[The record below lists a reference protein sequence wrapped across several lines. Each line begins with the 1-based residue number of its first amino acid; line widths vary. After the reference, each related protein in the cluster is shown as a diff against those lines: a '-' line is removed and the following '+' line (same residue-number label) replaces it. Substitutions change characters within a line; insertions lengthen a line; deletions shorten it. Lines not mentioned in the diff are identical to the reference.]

1 MMTEDV
7 SALRPFW
14 TVRERDEFNRLELAE
29 IRDSLTPAE
38 RLEVDKIDS
47 GAPDLSVYI
56 RQAWHVLEPGTDYVH
71 GWHIDAIAEHLEA
84 VTCGEILRL
93 IINIPPRFMKSL
105 AVSVFWPTWI
115 WTFRPGARFLF
126 ASYVQVLSTRDSV
139 KSRRLIQ
146 SGWYQERWGDRFKLV
161 GDQNEKTRYENDSTG
176 VRLSTSVG
184 TGTGEG
190 GDFRVLDD
198 PHNQEDVYSDKIRQS
213 DLEWWRQTWSTR
225 ANDPK
230 KSSEVIVMQ
239 RLHERDLT
247 GYALAEVGGYEHLC
261 LPMRFERDRA
271 CVTSIGW
278 SDPRREEGELLW
290 PDRMNAEDLMPLA
303 KRLGVYGVAGQHQ
316 QRPAPAGGGIFR
328 KEWWRFWY
336 PAHSG
341 NGNAPLPVKA
351 QNEDGAWVDC
361 EQRPLPPRMDRKIQS
376 WDCAF
381 KDSKASSY
389 VVGEVWG
396 SLGADAYL
404 LDQTR
409 DKLDLPKTCQAVVT
423 LSQRHPEATAKYI
436 EDKANGP
443 AVIQTM
449 QGRIPGL
456 IAVGVQ
462 GDKVAR
468 AHAVS
473 PFVQAGN
480 VYLPHPA
487 LFPWV
492 NDYLA
497 EMSLFPNAEY
507 SDQVDATT
515 QALMRLMI
523 QSHSLADAMRTVGPV
538 RENVMAGIR
547 GRSF

>member
-1 MMTEDV
+1 MIRPGYSSKTQR
-7 SALRPFW
+7 ALRSYTGCLRINSFDFSNRS
-14 TVRERDEFNRLELAE
+14 VRAKKSQHLRDQTKKAQ
-29 IRDSLTPAE
+29 DSLSA
-38 RLEVDKIDS
+38 
-47 GAPDLSVYI
+47 YI
-56 RQAWHVLEPGTDYVH
+56 RQAWPVLEPGTPYIH

-84 VTCGEILRL
+84 VTSGEILR
-93 IINIPPRFMKSL
+93 IIVNIPPRFMKSL
-105 AVSVFWPTWI
+105 AVSVFWPTWVWI
-115 WTFRPGARFLF
+115 SRPEARFLF
-126 ASYVQVLSTRDSV
+126 ASYAQNLSTRDSV

-146 SGWYQERWGDRFKLV
+146 SGWYQERWGDKFRMV
-161 GDQNEKTRYENDSTG
+161 GDQNEKTRYENDHTG

-198 PHNQEDVYSDKIRQS
+198 PHNQEDVHSDKIRQS
-213 DLEWWRQTWSTR
+213 DLDWWTQTWSTR

-230 KSSEVIVMQ
+230 RASEVIVMQ

-261 LPMRFERDRA
+261 LPMRYEPDRA

-278 SDPRREEGELLW
+278 QDPRKEEGELLW
-290 PDRMNAEDLMPLA
+290 PDRMGEAELMPLQ

-336 PAHSG
+336 PASG
-341 NGNAPLPVKA
+341 RIPFPVKA

-361 EQRPLPPRMDRKIQS
+361 EQRPLPDRMDRQIQS

-381 KDSKASSY
+381 KDAKSSSY
-389 VVGEVWG
+389 VVGGVWG
-396 SLGADAYL
+396 GLGADAYL
-404 LDQTR
+404 LDQVR
-409 DKLDLPKTCQAVVT
+409 DKMDLPRTCDAVVAM
-423 LSQRHPEATAKYI
+423 SAKHPTAGAKYI

-449 QGRIPGL
+449 RGKIPGL
-456 IAVGVQ
+456 VAVNPQ
-462 GDKVAR
+462 GDKVSR

-473 PFVQAGN
+473 PFVQSGN
-480 VYLPHPA
+480 VYLPHPS

-492 NDYLA
+492 NNYLT
-497 EMSLFPNAEY
+497 ELSLFPNAEY
-507 SDQVDATT
+507 SDQVDQTT
-515 QALMRLMI
+515 QALLKLLF
-523 QSHSLADAMRTVGPV
+523 SGPGLAEIARDSGDSRTIMGGMRT
-538 RENVMAGIR
+538 RA
-547 GRSF
+547 F